1 MTAQPRRWYRQPSVW
16 LGLLI
21 SLASIV
27 LLLTLIDIPGLM
39 DNLRSANMGAV
50 LVGFV
55 VICVSVYVRA
65 VRWQGILGSKVGYWN
80 VFHAENI
87 GYLVNSILPL
97 RAGEPA
103 RAYVLSRAQPGLS
116 VMEAL
121 STVVV
126 ARLVDMLAA
135 VALLG
140 LVLPM
145 LDVPDLIKAGGYTLL
160 ALVLVALAVLI
171 IGTFARPRLIGL
183 MRMVLARLPFLTF
196 ADRVVAWADEFLN
209 GLTVLRSP
217 RRLIWSGLTTLALW
231 GCYVLFYHLILM
243 AFAPASPLAW
253 GILATCAASISV
265 ALPSSPAYIGVFHA
279 GVVLAMK
286 GYLGNDP
293 AAAYAIVLHA
303 VELISILI
311 FGLYSLMTTGT
322 SLWRVNAAA
331 GQLTPSQSPD

>member
-16 LGLLI
+16 IGLLI

-27 LLLTLIDIPGLM
+27 LLLTLIDIPGLLAH
-39 DNLRSANMGAV
+39 LRSANMGLV

-55 VICVSVYVRA
+55 AISASVYVRA
-65 VRWQGILGSKVGYWN
+65 VRWQGILGWHVNYWN

-140 LVLPM
+140 LVLPS
-145 LDVPDLIKAGGYTLL
+145 LDVPDLLKAAGYSLL
-160 ALVLVALAVLI
+160 ALVLVALAMLVV
-171 IGTFARPRLIGL
+171 GTFARPRLIGL
-183 MRMVLARLPFLTF
+183 LRAVLSRLPFLPF
-196 ADRVVAWADEFLN
+196 AERLIDWVDAFLN
-209 GLTVLRSP
+209 GLTILRDV
-217 RRLIWSGLTTLALW
+217 RRLLWTGVLTAALW
-231 GCYVLFYHLILM
+231 GCYALFYQLILL
-243 AFAPASPLAW
+243 AFVPASPVSW
-253 GILATCAASISV
+253 GVLATCAAAISI

-279 GVVLAMK
+279 GVMLAMK

-293 AAAYAIVLHA
+293 AAAYAIVLHT
-303 VELISILI
+303 VELVSIVI

-322 SLWRVNAAA
+322 SLRRVNVAAE
-331 GQLTPSQSPD
+331 QLATQQSGE